1 MSIIGDF
8 VKKIPGVSDI
18 GEFVG
23 NLSSAYSDNKDWLN
37 PLVSGGSS
45 YLQGMS
51 EDKSRSQY
59 ANLLRDSLQRDYDSQ
74 SANQKAYL
82 EYIGQAN
89 AARGAAASAAAAAA
103 NATDKNRRK
112 ALSKAQKKL
121 QQGYLGAKSYLDPY
135 AQMGTR
141 LLPQVE
147 ATYGNAL
154 GNTNALLQYYMN
166 PAIQEKINTPTSIYT
181 TKAPLPKA

>member
-1 MSIIGDF
+1 MSFIGDL

-18 GEFVG
+18 GGFVG
-23 NLSSAYSDNKDWLN
+23 DLSDAYKENKDWLN
-37 PLVSGGSS
+37 PVISGGTS
-45 YLQGMS
+45 YLQGLS
-51 EDKSRSQY
+51 ENKSRSQY
-59 ANLLRDSLQRDYDSQ
+59 ADLLRDSLQRDYDSQ

>member
-1 MSIIGDF
+1 MSFIGDL

-18 GEFVG
+18 GGFVG
-23 NLSSAYSDNKDWLN
+23 DLSDAYKENKDWLN
-37 PLVSGGSS
+37 PVISGGQATFKGYPRIRAGVST
-45 YLQGMS
+45 Q
-51 EDKSRSQY
+51 
-59 ANLLRDSLQRDYDSQ
+59 NLLRDSLQRDYDSQ

-121 QQGYLGAKSYLDPY
+121 QQGYCGCEELSRSLRSNGHKVTSSSGGYVWKRSWEYKRTTSVLHEPCNPRKDKHSNKYLH
-135 AQMGTR
+135 
-141 LLPQVE
+141 
-147 ATYGNAL
+147 N
-154 GNTNALLQYYMN
+154 
-166 PAIQEKINTPTSIYT
+166 
-181 TKAPLPKA
+181 